1 VMKKVT
7 LKKKEGLK
15 NQKNQQVKKKRVKI
29 KSQKKRNLT
38 IITVII
44 IKKSI
49 LTLMIKKEVLDLTQD
64 TEEEMIH
71 QKEVLLQDI
80 IKVL

>member
-1 VMKKVT
+1 MMKKVT

>member
-1 VMKKVT
+1 MKKVT